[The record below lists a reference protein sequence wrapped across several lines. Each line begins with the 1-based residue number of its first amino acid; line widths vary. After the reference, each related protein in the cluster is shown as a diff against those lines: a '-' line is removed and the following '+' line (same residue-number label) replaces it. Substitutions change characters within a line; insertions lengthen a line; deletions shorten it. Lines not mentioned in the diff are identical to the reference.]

1 MWRPVSG
8 LVHHGR
14 MTNRAGRDVAD
25 IFLELL
31 DKVPDVS
38 TLEIL
43 LEPQHL
49 LRLLRAHGWT
59 DEQIRRDL
67 TEGGRVPGELVLA
80 VLEKQP
86 DPAVLLAL
94 LGNPAPPVKAPAVPA
109 SARSRVAAATG
120 PTTTNDG
127 PRKGPK
133 PVPAII
139 AGVLLA
145 APSGW
150 FLFVVLDVLHYP
162 SLIVHF
168 KGAYVL
174 LFSALVGGLLLIGS
188 GVRGL
193 LRR

>member
-1 MWRPVSG
+1 MTDRSG
-8 LVHHGR
+8 RSV
-14 MTNRAGRDVAD
+14 TD
-25 IFLELL
+25 ILIELL
-31 DKVPDVS
+31 EKVPDVS
-38 TLEIL
+38 TIEIL

-86 DPAVLLAL
+86 DPAVLLAM
-94 LGNPAPPVKAPAVPA
+94 LGNPVPPVKAPAVPA
-109 SARSRVAAATG
+109 SARSRGAAATS
-120 PTTTNDG
+120 PDG

-150 FLFVVLDVLHYP
+150 FLFMVLDVLHYP
-162 SLIVHF
+162 GLIFHF

>member
-1 MWRPVSG
+1 MWRPLSG
-8 LVHHGR
+8 MVHHGR
-14 MTNRAGRDVAD
+14 MTDRSGRDVAD
-25 IFLELL
+25 ILLELL

-67 TEGGRVPGELVLA
+67 TAGGRAPGELLLA
-80 VLEKQP
+80 VLAKQP
-86 DPAVLLAL
+86 DPAVLLDL
-94 LGNPAPPVKAPAVPA
+94 LGNPAPPVAPAVPA
-109 SARSRVAAATG
+109 SAHSRGAAATSS
-120 PTTTNDG
+120 TTTQDG
-127 PRKGPK
+127 SRKRPRA
-133 PVPAII
+133 VPAII

-150 FLFVVLDVLHYP
+150 YLFVRLDVLHVP
-162 SLIVHF
+162 GLIAYF
-168 KGAYVL
+168 PGAYVL

>member
-1 MWRPVSG
+1 
-8 LVHHGR
+8 
-14 MTNRAGRDVAD
+14 MTDRSKRGAAD

-31 DKVPDVS
+31 EKVPDIS

-67 TEGGRVPGELVLA
+67 TEGGRVPGDLVLA

-109 SARSRVAAATG
+109 SARSRGAAATSPTG
-120 PTTTNDG
+120 PRNETNDG

-150 FLFVVLDVLHYP
+150 VLFMVLDVLHYP
-162 SLIVHF
+162 SLIFHF

-193 LRR
+193 RRR

>member
-1 MWRPVSG
+1 MWRPRSG

-14 MTNRAGRDVAD
+14 MTARSGRDVAD

-31 DKVPDVS
+31 EKVPDVS

-94 LGNPAPPVKAPAVPA
+94 LGNPAPPVKAPA
-109 SARSRVAAATG
+109 RSRGAAATSPTG
-120 PTTTNDG
+120 PRNGTNDG

-133 PVPAII
+133 PLP
-139 AGVLLA
+139 
-145 APSGW
+145 
-150 FLFVVLDVLHYP
+150 
-162 SLIVHF
+162 
-168 KGAYVL
+168 
-174 LFSALVGGLLLIGS
+174 
-188 GVRGL
+188 
-193 LRR
+193 